1 MRGAN
6 MSIQEQVRQPGV
18 QAQRVPRSKGMP
30 RWRNDLVGFGFVLPF
45 LIAYALF
52 LLWPVHLGL
61 RMSLYNWNLAGG
73 GTTDFL
79 GLGNYQELF
88 SDSNFWAALW
98 HTILFTVLSTPVLV
112 VLALALALLINR
124 AIPAKW
130 LFRLS
135 FFAPFVLPVT
145 VVVLIWQWLFTPGFG
160 LINSTLTAIGLPAV
174 NWLTDPHVAMI
185 SVVVVTIWWTVGVN
199 FLLYLAG
206 LQQIPQDMYEAAA
219 IDGAGAWTQ
228 ILRITI
234 PLLGRITTLIVIL
247 QVIASLQVF
256 SQIYLLTTG
265 GPDFVTRPVI
275 QYIYETGFS
284 SYRVGFASAASY
296 VLFVLILVVTAGQF
310 TLLQRQQRRGA

>member
-1 MRGAN
+1 
-6 MSIQEQVRQPGV
+6 MSLSQQQMAQARE
-18 QAQRVPRSKGMP
+18 QAQRVPRMKGTF
-30 RWRNDLVGFGFVLPF
+30 RWRNELVGFGFVLPF

-52 LLWPVHLGL
+52 LLWPVLLGL

-73 GTTDFL
+73 GTSAFL

-88 SDSNFWAALW
+88 ADANFWSALW
-98 HTILFTVLSTPVLV
+98 HTILFTVLSTPFLV
-112 VLALALALLINR
+112 ILALALALLINR
-124 AIPAKW
+124 TIPAKW
-130 LFRLS
+130 LFRLA

-160 LINSTLTAIGLPAV
+160 LINSTLTAIGLPTV

>member
-1 MRGAN
+1 
-6 MSIQEQVRQPGV
+6 MSTQEQVVRSGV
-18 QAQRVPRSKGMP
+18 QAQHVPRTKGIP
-30 RWRNDLVGFGFVLPF
+30 PWRNDLVGFGFVLPF

-52 LLWPVHLGL
+52 LLWPVLLGL
-61 RMSLYNWNLAGG
+61 RMSFYNWNLAGG
-73 GTTDFL
+73 GTADFL

-88 SDSNFWAALW
+88 ADPNFWSSLW

-112 VLALALALLINR
+112 VHALALALLINR

-130 LFRLS
+130 LFRLA

-145 VVVLIWQWLFTPGFG
+145 VVVLIWNWLFTPGFG
-160 LINSTLTAIGLPAV
+160 LINSIITAIGLPSV

-185 SVVVVTIWWTVGVN
+185 SVVIVTVWWTVGGN
-199 FLLYLAG
+199 FLLYSAG
-206 LQQIPQDMYEAAA
+206 LQQIPHELYEASA
-219 IDGAGAWTQ
+219 IDGAGAWAQ
-228 ILRITI
+228 IRRITI
-234 PLLGRITTLIVIL
+234 PMLGRITTLILIL

-256 SQIYLLTTG
+256 SQIFLLTSG

-284 SYRVGFASAASY
+284 SFRVGFASAASY

-310 TLLQRQQRRGA
+310 ILLQRQGQKRGA

>member
-1 MRGAN
+1 
-6 MSIQEQVRQPGV
+6 MSLQQQVAQSGV
-18 QAQRVPRSKGMP
+18 QVQRGPRTKGIS
-30 RWRNDLVGFGFVLPF
+30 RWRNELVGLGFVLPF

-52 LLWPVHLGL
+52 LLWPVLLGL
-61 RMSLYNWNLAGG
+61 RMSFYNWNLAGG
-73 GTTDFL
+73 GTSDFR

-88 SDSNFWAALW
+88 GDPNFWSSLW

-112 VLALALALLINR
+112 VLALVLALLINR

-130 LFRLS
+130 LFRLA

-145 VVVLIWQWLFTPGFG
+145 VVVLIWNWLFTPGFG
-160 LINSTLTAIGLPAV
+160 LINSIITAIGLPSV
-174 NWLTDPHVAMI
+174 NWLTDPHVAMT
-185 SVVVVTIWWTVGVN
+185 SVVIVTVWWTVGSN
-199 FLLYLAG
+199 FLLYSAG
-206 LQQIPQDMYEAAA
+206 LQQIPHELYEASA
-219 IDGAGAWTQ
+219 IDGAGAWAQ
-228 ILRITI
+228 IRRITI
-234 PLLGRITTLIVIL
+234 PMLGRITTLIVIL

-256 SQIYLLTTG
+256 SQIFLLTSG

-284 SYRVGFASAASY
+284 SFRVGFASAASY

>member
-1 MRGAN
+1 
-6 MSIQEQVRQPGV
+6 MSLQEQVVQPGV
-18 QAQRVPRSKGMP
+18 QARRVPRTKGIP
-30 RWRNDLVGFGFVLPF
+30 PWRKDLVGFGFVLPF
-45 LIAYALF
+45 LIAYTLF
-52 LLWPVHLGL
+52 LLWPVLLGL
-61 RMSLYNWNLAGG
+61 RMSFYNWNLAGG

-130 LFRLS
+130 LFRLT

-145 VVVLIWQWLFTPGFG
+145 VVVIIWNWLFTPGFG
-160 LINSTLTAIGLPAV
+160 LINSIITAIGLPPV
-174 NWLTDPHVAMI
+174 NWLTDPHVAMT
-185 SVVVVTIWWTVGVN
+185 SVVIVTVWWTVGSN
-199 FLLYLAG
+199 FLLYSAG
-206 LQQIPQDMYEAAA
+206 LQQIPHELYEASA
-219 IDGAGAWTQ
+219 IDGAGAWAQ

-234 PLLGRITTLIVIL
+234 PMLGRITTLIVIL

-256 SQIYLLTTG
+256 SQIFLLTSG

-284 SYRVGFASAASY
+284 SFRVGYASAASY

-310 TLLQRQQRRGA
+310 ILLQRQGQKRGA